1 MTHRLRAA
9 AFMAAAFFVA
19 GGAAAQSRPAI
30 ELTPASPARWDLAA
44 HVGWLAVFTSQSDPY
59 GDDTYNVASGGVSL
73 GRYLTPHLK
82 TELRVAMNG
91 EGTLYRHEVLPGVAP
106 GFRTTEH
113 HVKTASAG
121 AGLLYQFFDNQWF
134 HPYVGGGFEVLREKD
149 RATVLDGR
157 VGTRTTLA
165 SDVSHT
171 ARPFVA
177 TGFKWYVTERAFVR
191 AGVQGSFFGR
201 GTTRVTWTAAVGA
214 DL

>member
-1 MTHRLRAA
+1 MKHCSRAA

-19 GGAAAQSRPAI
+19 GSAAAQSPPAI
-30 ELTPASPARWDLAA
+30 ALTPADPARWDIAA
-44 HVGWLAVFTSQSDPY
+44 HVGWLAVVTPQSDFY
-59 GDDTYNVASGGVSL
+59 GDDSYNVASGGVSL

-82 TELRVAMNG
+82 AEIHAAMNG
-91 EGTLYRHEVLPGVAP
+91 EGTLYRHEVLPGAAP

-113 HVKTASAG
+113 HVRTASAG

-134 HPYVGGGFEVLREKD
+134 HPYVGGGLEVLREED
-149 RATVLDGR
+149 RAVVLDGR
-157 VGTRTTLA
+157 VGTRASLA

-191 AGVQGSFFGR
+191 AGVQGSFSGR
-201 GTTRVTWTAAVGA
+201 GTTHVTWTAAVGA